1 MTGDIHNPQAATERH
16 AEGPIPITAGAAARL
31 THEERVERVNAYLKA
46 SASRGI
52 WSAIE

>member
-1 MTGDIHNPQAATERH
+1 VSSENHERKATDDDVERPVPDP
-16 AEGPIPITAGAAARL
+16 AGPSARL
-31 THEERVERVNAYLKA
+31 THAQRVERVNAYLKA

>member
-1 MTGDIHNPQAATERH
+1 MTSDSHDPQAATERH
-16 AEGPIPITAGAAARL
+16 AEGPIPVSAGLAARL
-31 THEERVERVNAYLKA
+31 THEQRVERVNAYLKA